1 MDYATSANG
10 VLWTK
15 FSASPVFNGTGTSY
29 PGQAAIVKVNESY
42 AMALDG
48 FDGVEYATS
57 ADGLRWVASPVPL
70 VTSIGSQ
77 VWVNGSVSSPSLLYD
92 GSEILLWYQGSSGNY
107 GPAKNYVA
115 GIAEASCGFFLLSS
129 TRTVFHE
136 LHSYSFHCRYG
147 HEHFHFS
154 SSSDDDRVFYSD
166 EGGPIGI

>member
-1 MDYATSANG
+1 M
-10 VLWTK
+10 
-15 FSASPVFNGTGTSY
+15 
-29 PGQAAIVKVNESY
+29 KVNESY

-129 TRTVFHE
+129 TRTVSTNSTVTVSTVATATSTFTSVQV
-136 LHSYSFHCRYG
+136 LTTTAYSTLTK
-147 HEHFHFS
+147 
-154 SSSDDDRVFYSD
+154 
-166 EGGPIGI
+166 EGQSAFDYASAAVLGAGVTLAALAMLRFAARRAPK